1 MKYLKSTALITIM
14 IFLILPLQTANA
26 GNLPHSENTG
36 TYPAP
41 AVRQGVSVF
50 YYGGWSDSIQ
60 ARFIASPPEFLVLN
74 TRAGPYKCSRPNQ
87 ADVAALQSAGIKVLS
102 YISTGG
108 MRGFM
113 WNSSSPA
120 NDRTSV
126 TQSIAAVAAEGDA
139 GIYFDEGGLFSPVSG
154 EDYQDSILDRTL
166 ASPGGIS
173 DNPKYNQAWGDSWA
187 GYTVEDYLSCAHSL
201 GLITCVGLDDY
212 RPSKLNPNIFAITD
226 FVLTAEEYTTRPEGM
241 APAGSEIGHTNQCW
255 VLSSGGA
262 YSASATRAA
271 LGYGFR
277 AAYTCQ
283 ALGSLPK
290 PGYEYYMAA
299 VAGLPPPA
307 DPTVSTSAASGITS
321 TGAALNGNLGSPGS
335 TLPVEVSF
343 EYGLTASYGAAA
355 PAYITSTGAFQ
366 ATVGALNPG
375 TTYHFRAKAV
385 GINTNFGD
393 DWTFTTAAISP
404 GTIPPVTIA
413 SGTISPGIISPGII
427 TNQPRW
433 DVNGDRKC
441 DFSDIMSIGIHW
453 QLRGNKGW
461 IPQDVNMDGV
471 VDFRD
476 MAEVI
481 LHWQQTW

>member
-1 MKYLKSTALITIM
+1 MKYLKPTALITIM
-14 IFLILPLQTANA
+14 IFLILPLQAANA

-36 TYPAP
+36 TYPALT
-41 AVRQGVSVF
+41 ALKGVSVF

-74 TRAGPYKCSRPNQ
+74 THAGPYKYSRPNQ
-87 ADVAALQSAGIKVLS
+87 SDVAALQNAGIKVLS

-126 TQSIAAVAAEGDA
+126 RQCIAAVAAEGDA
-139 GIYFDEGGLFSPVSG
+139 GIFFDEGGLFSPVSG

-173 DNPKYNQAWGDSWA
+173 DNLKYNQAWGDSWA

-226 FVLTAEEYTTRPEGM
+226 FVLTAEEYTTRPVGM

-255 VLSSGGA
+255 VLSYGGA
-262 YSASATRAA
+262 YSASATRTA

-277 AAYTCQ
+277 AAYSCQ
-283 ALGSLPK
+283 AMGSLPK
-290 PGYEYYMAA
+290 PGYEFYMAA

-307 DPTVSTSAASGITS
+307 DPIVSTSAASGITTS
-321 TGAALNGNLGSPGS
+321 EATLNGNLSGQGSP
-335 TLPVEVSF
+335 LPVEVSF
-343 EYGLTASYGAAA
+343 EYGLTASYGSATPGCIA
-355 PAYITSTGAFQ
+355 STGAFQ
-366 ATVGALNPG
+366 AIVGDLSPG

-385 GINTNFGD
+385 GINTNYGD
-393 DWTFTTAAISP
+393 DCTFTTAALAPVTISPSIISP
-404 GTIPPVTIA
+404 GTI
-413 SGTISPGIISPGII
+413 SPGTI

-433 DVNGDRKC
+433 DVNGDRQC

-476 MAEVI
+476 MADVI